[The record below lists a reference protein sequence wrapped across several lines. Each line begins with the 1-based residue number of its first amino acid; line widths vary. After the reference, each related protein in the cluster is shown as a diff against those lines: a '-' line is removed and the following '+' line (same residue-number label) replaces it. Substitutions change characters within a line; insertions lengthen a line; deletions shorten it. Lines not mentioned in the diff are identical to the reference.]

1 MKLIEFSSVQ
11 LTVAAGQ
18 LLGLMFANLL
28 AGSIASSLQ
37 SKHSHE
43 LENVKKYANSLYYCA
58 GVILLLVASI
68 GQKLYLAAPYKNK
81 QADLSFSTGIKA
93 AILSSAAIILL
104 ATVIYFAAQMNT
116 SPVFRLFSSG
126 FIESMLSV
134 AGMLLSLV
142 PYILTGFTR
151 IPMMQEKSVKIAS
164 IFTFFLIISAI
175 YAFFQD
181 GFVSFIGSKM
191 AKLYYLL

>member
-11 LTVAAGQ
+11 LAVTAGQ
-18 LLGLMFANLL
+18 LFGLMFANLL
-28 AGSIASSLQ
+28 AGNIAFTLQ
-37 SKHSHE
+37 SKHPHE
-43 LENVKKYANSLYYCA
+43 LENVKKYTNSLYYCS
-58 GVILLLVASI
+58 GIILLLVTCI
-68 GQKLYLAAPYKNK
+68 GQKLYLAAPYKYK
-81 QADLSFSTGIKA
+81 QADLSFSTSIKA

-104 ATVIYFAAQMNT
+104 ATVIYFAAQLNT
-116 SPVFRLFSSG
+116 NTFFRLFSSG

-134 AGMLLSLV
+134 AGMLLSLI

-151 IPMMQEKSVKIAS
+151 FPMMQEKSVKIAS